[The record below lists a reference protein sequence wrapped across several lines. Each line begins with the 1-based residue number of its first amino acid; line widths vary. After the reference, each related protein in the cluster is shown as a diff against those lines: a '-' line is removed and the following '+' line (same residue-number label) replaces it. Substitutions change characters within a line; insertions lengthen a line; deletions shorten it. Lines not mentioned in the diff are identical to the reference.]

1 MLRFIRENKR
11 LLSIHEHNFVEL
23 IAFHANTNVFQSNT
37 NASLKNLETRVGQLA
52 LSMQNHFRDSFPS
65 STKKNPKGYMTFI
78 LKSGKEFQQRK
89 EYEKR
94 MNEKGKQAETK
105 EETKLDSSE
114 MTEERRELKVQ
125 KKQLV

>member
-1 MLRFIRENKR
+1 
-11 LLSIHEHNFVEL
+11 
-23 IAFHANTNVFQSNT
+23 
-37 NASLKNLETRVGQLA
+37 
-52 LSMQNHFRDSFPS
+52 MQNHFRDSFPS
-65 STKKNPKGYMTFI
+65 STKKNPKDYMTFI
-78 LKSGKEFQQRK
+78 LKSGKAFQQRK